1 MINELIENAREVLLE
16 VLTIAMVYG
25 VLYWVFKPLK
35 KMGSKKE
42 P

>member
-25 VLYWVFKPLK
+25 VLYWAFKPLK
-35 KMGSKKE
+35 KK
-42 P
+42 